1 MTNSTMAKEI
11 TTKAIETLENEKK
24 IVAQNW
30 CDTIAEEAVTVAA
43 SNRCKSVKV
52 NAEYNGAQQVRGQI
66 EAYLKENGY
75 QVEWLDQ
82 GRMIEISWF

>member
-1 MTNSTMAKEI
+1 MTAKEI
-11 TTKAIETLENEKK
+11 KNKAIEKLEKEKQALAK
-24 IVAQNW
+24 KW
-30 CDTIAEEAVTVAA
+30 CDTIADEAIIKAA